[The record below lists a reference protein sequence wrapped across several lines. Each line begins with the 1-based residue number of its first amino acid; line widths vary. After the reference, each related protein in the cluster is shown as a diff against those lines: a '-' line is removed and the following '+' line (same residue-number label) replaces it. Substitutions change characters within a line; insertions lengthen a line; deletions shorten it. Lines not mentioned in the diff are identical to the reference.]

1 MDPVQSLTINVT
13 RTARRSK
20 HMAEP
25 NIQPTGAATV
35 VAHNFEMLRDRIQA
49 LDEDTV
55 VLRDRT
61 QALDETTVGLNAR
74 TLALETRFHELNSE
88 IATRLKDIDLG
99 LAKQTARLDALT
111 RHFNQRIDAIV
122 GKARSDGFSDSDT
135 ETDDEASFSATPM
148 VTDNDTRADLGA
160 APVLT
165 LVLPPC

>member
-1 MDPVQSLTINVT
+1 MDPVQSLTINAT

-20 HMAEP
+20 HMEEP

-55 VLRDRT
+55 
-61 QALDETTVGLNAR
+61 GLNAR
-74 TLALETRFHELNSE
+74 TQALETRFHELNSE

-111 RHFNQRIDAIV
+111 RHFDQRINAIV

-148 VTDNDTRADLGA
+148 VTDNDTRA

>member
-1 MDPVQSLTINVT
+1 MDPVQSLTINAT

-20 HMAEP
+20 HMEEP

-55 VLRDRT
+55 
-61 QALDETTVGLNAR
+61 GLNAR
-74 TLALETRFHELNSE
+74 TQALETRFHELNSE

-122 GKARSDGFSDSDT
+122 GKARSDG
-135 ETDDEASFSATPM
+135 SATATQRLTTRPVWRPPM

-165 LVLPPC
+165 LVLHPC